1 MDFSPSR
8 EASGPGRISDEPVAH
23 PVHASAPAPGP
34 VLVPVAL
41 PSDQPP
47 TRAALWTQRL
57 FLLIFVVFCIELGM
71 LLVVLPW
78 TEVWTRNSLLEG
90 WPAVRAFLGQN
101 FVRGTASGLGLV
113 DIWIGLWEAVHYR
126 EAKRG

>member
-8 EASGPGRISDEPVAH
+8 EASGPGRIGDEPVAH
-23 PVHASAPAPGP
+23 AVNSAPAPGP
-34 VLVPVAL
+34 VLVPAAA
-41 PSDQPP
+41 PPDQPP

-71 LLVVLPW
+71 LLVILPW
-78 TEVWTRNSLLEG
+78 NEVWTRNTFLED

-101 FVRGTASGLGLV
+101 FVRGTVSGLGLV

-126 EAKRG
+126 EAKKT